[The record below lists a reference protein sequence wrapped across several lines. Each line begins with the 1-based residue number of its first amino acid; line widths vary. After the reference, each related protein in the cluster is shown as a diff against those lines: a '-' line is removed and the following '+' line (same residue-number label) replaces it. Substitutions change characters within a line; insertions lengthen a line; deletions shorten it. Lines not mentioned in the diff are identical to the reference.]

1 MIWKITAYN
10 GTWIK
15 SQHRSIY
22 DAIDEFLEETSLSMI
37 DIKLIENIH

>member
-15 SQHRSIY
+15 SAHTSLY
-22 DAIDEFLEETSLSMI
+22 DAVDCFLEETGLCMV

>member
-15 SQHRSIY
+15 SPYDDIKRSIDY
-22 DAIDEFLEETSLSMI
+22 FIDETGLCLL